1 MLAELIERLSAG
13 FQFLDWMVLIMA
25 SIVAALVMNRW
36 PQITGAALAAYAI
49 DVLVRFAGLV
59 MSAEDVP
66 FNFAVGLAMARLDD
80 HGLAAALRPFLYFA
94 AIAAIF
100 WTKRRYGGR

>member
-1 MLAELIERLSAG
+1 MLAELIGRLAAG

-25 SIVAALVMNRW
+25 SIVAALVMTRW
-36 PQITGAALAAYAI
+36 HQITAAALAAYAI
-49 DVLVRFAGLV
+49 DVLLRFSALV

-94 AIAAIF
+94 AIAGIY
-100 WTKRRYGGR
+100 WIKRRYGGR